1 MMRNRSVFQ
10 QISFRVS
17 FTWNFR
23 SGPEFCVCSSCQPS
37 RVFLEEPE
45 DQLLRQPNR
54 GRWLCV
60 KRLQRG
66 TSSGTEPVTFTTL
79 GWHLLQEGSR
89 SETLQQSQ
97 GSIWIPTV
105 TSLKSDLSC
114 QDWVTFFPLW
124 LTLRVAGS
132 TCFNIRLMTQVT
144 LESWETW
151 AAEQASKPIVGETKT
166 TCPL

>member
-66 TSSGTEPVTFTTL
+66 TSSCTEPVTFTTL

-89 SETLQQSQ
+89 SETLCCNSHKEAS
-97 GSIWIPTV
+97 G
-105 TSLKSDLSC
+105 
-114 QDWVTFFPLW
+114 FPLSP
-124 LTLRVAGS
+124 LSNL
-132 TCFNIRLMTQVT
+132 
-144 LESWETW
+144 TW
-151 AAEQASKPIVGETKT
+151 AARTESLPFHCGSHYGWQVPPVSIFGWWQKWPLRAEWCGQLSRLPNQLWEKPR
-166 TCPL
+166 